1 MCVCVCACPCVCVW
15 VGVFS
20 YGVRGSKILKVK
32 REEEIE
38 GERGRKRGVRGR
50 KR

>member
-1 MCVCVCACPCVCVW
+1 VCVQSW
-15 VGVFS
+15 S
-20 YGVRGSKILKVK
+20 EGSKIVKVK

-50 KR
+50 N